1 MRPSLFAPAY
11 AMLLPSSYPD
21 LKAIPMPQLRYL
33 ALAASLAAL
42 ALPVY
47 AVLPPKYLSVPDFKQ
62 CLSEQNEGSYSSWCQ
77 PAKKPK
83 ACPRVSWRQLR
94 ALQGN
99 DAVPACRAK

>member
-1 MRPSLFAPAY
+1 MLTLSKTSSDRLCIGKQLFF
-11 AMLLPSSYPD
+11 LTDFNLHSSY
-21 LKAIPMPQLRYL
+21 ICFFI
-33 ALAASLAAL
+33 ALTILS
-42 ALPVY
+42 LPVY

>member
-1 MRPSLFAPAY
+1 
-11 AMLLPSSYPD
+11 
-21 LKAIPMPQLRYL
+21 MPQLRHL
-33 ALAASLAAL
+33 ALAATLAAL

-47 AVLPPKYLSVPDFKQ
+47 AVLPSAYLSVPDFKQ
-62 CLSEQNEGSYSSWCQ
+62 CLSEQSEGSYSSWCL

-83 ACPRVSWRQLR
+83 ACPRLSWRQLR

>member
-1 MRPSLFAPAY
+1 
-11 AMLLPSSYPD
+11 
-21 LKAIPMPQLRYL
+21 MPPLHHL
-33 ALAASLAAL
+33 ALAAALAAIT
-42 ALPVY
+42 LPAH

-62 CLSEQNEGSYSSWCQ
+62 CLAEQSEGSYSSWCQ

-94 ALQGN
+94 ALQGD

>member
-1 MRPSLFAPAY
+1 MRP
-11 AMLLPSSYPD
+11 
-21 LKAIPMPQLRYL
+21 LRHL
-33 ALAASLAAL
+33 ALAASLAVL
-42 ALPVY
+42 TLPVY

-94 ALQGN
+94 ALQGD

>member
-1 MRPSLFAPAY
+1 
-11 AMLLPSSYPD
+11 
-21 LKAIPMPQLRYL
+21 MPQLRHL
-33 ALAASLAAL
+33 ALTAALAAL

-62 CLSEQNEGSYSSWCQ
+62 CLAEQNEGSYNSWCQ

-83 ACPRVSWRQLR
+83 TCPHVSWRQLR